1 MSNGTSPRPA
11 PCPRCGEGMR
21 AALTKTAIWIGED
34 LYVVKDIPSHLC
46 DSCLEQFY
54 DDDVTEA
61 LRRLTEAEFPPEEA
75 EKEIQVRVFSLANR
89 VKRYES
95 GPEAEEP
102 VAEPVAP

>member
-1 MSNGTSPRPA
+1 MRDGANSRPV

-34 LYVVKDIPSHLC
+34 LFVVKDIPAQLC

-75 EKEIQVRVFSLANR
+75 EKEITVRVYSLANR
-89 VKRYES
+89 IIRYE
-95 GPEAEEP
+95 PDAEEQEP
-102 VAEPVAP
+102 AAEPAST